1 MRNYTGERWGNTLTK
16 YDIPSLIDKIIKPAG
31 RYEQGKT
38 EGLPYV
44 EILSICYELNPI
56 ETMEFVIGKCEN
68 DFTEALLRYKSAVHK
83 RGMTSEKIGEVSE
96 MLEKIKTVEEKFGDF
111 AKEPISDIIVEP
123 LPLTKREELE
133 KRFKK
138 LSGGK

>member
-1 MRNYTGERWGNTLTK
+1 
-16 YDIPSLIDKIIKPAG
+16 
-31 RYEQGKT
+31 
-38 EGLPYV
+38 
-44 EILSICYELNPI
+44 
-56 ETMEFVIGKCEN
+56 
-68 DFTEALLRYKSAVHK
+68 
-83 RGMTSEKIGEVSE
+83 MTSEKIGEVSE

>member
-16 YDIPSLIDKIIKPAG
+16 YDIPSLIDRIIKPAG

-56 ETMEFVIGKCEN
+56 ETMEFVIEKCEN
-68 DFTEALLRYKSAVHK
+68 GLTEALLRYKSAVHK
-83 RGMTSEKIGEVSE
+83 RGMTSEKIDEVSE
-96 MLEKIKTVEEKFGDF
+96 MLEKIKTVEEKFGNF
-111 AKEPISDIIVEP
+111 AKEPISDVIREP
-123 LPLTKREELE
+123 KPLTKKEEL
-133 KRFKK
+133 KRKLEELGKK
-138 LSGGK
+138 